1 MSSKTTEY
9 MYWEYLTRLTRRIE
23 ELQRKAANIRNQLL
37 MGTQVVSIPGYGT
50 VPFNVAQEVYM
61 RLVSE
66 IRRLTQHQQT
76 FRYKLGELYTLTRLP
91 PEERQR
97 QRNRIIQLLQEMRM
111 MMYE

>member
-1 MSSKTTEY
+1 MSFKTTD
-9 MYWEYLTRLTRRIE
+9 MYWEYLTRLGRRIE
-23 ELQRKAANIRNQLL
+23 ELQRRAANIRNQLL
-37 MGTQVVSIPGYGT
+37 MGAQVVSTDYGN

-91 PEERQR
+91 PIERQR
-97 QRNRIIQLLQEMRM
+97 QRDRIIQLLQEIRM

>member
-1 MSSKTTEY
+1 MSKTTEY
-9 MYWEYLTRLTRRIE
+9 MYWEYLTRLGKRIE

-37 MGTQVVSIPGYGT
+37 AGVQVVSIPGYGT

-66 IRRLTQHQQT
+66 IRRLTQHQQI
-76 FRYKLGELYTLTRLP
+76 FRYKLGELYTLVRLP

-97 QRNRIIQLLQEMRM
+97 RRNRIIQLLQEMRM